1 MPKANRYVLNQKALD
16 GLLDIRDKYGHSM
29 LAKAMGIDKSTF
41 LRIMKGKPFYIQT
54 GLKIAG
60 ALCRDKEEGIP
71 LHAVFHEVK
80 EAED

>member
-16 GLLDIRDKYGHSM
+16 GLLDIRDEYSSN
-29 LAKAMGIDKSTF
+29 LVARAMGIGKSTF

-60 ALCRDKEEGIP
+60 ALCKDKDKGIP